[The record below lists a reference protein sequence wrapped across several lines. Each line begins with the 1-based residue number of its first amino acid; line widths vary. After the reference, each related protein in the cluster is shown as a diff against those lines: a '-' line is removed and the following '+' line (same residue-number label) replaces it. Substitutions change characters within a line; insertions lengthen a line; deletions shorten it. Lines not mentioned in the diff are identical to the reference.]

1 MNRIKQIG
9 RWALTVCLIG
19 WSVSVWAAPEGLDS
33 DALDKLIRERT
44 GSSQAPAAAAP
55 APAPQ
60 QSSAPAD
67 EAGDLIMNAMSL
79 IGVSYRFG
87 GNSPTQGLDC
97 SGFMQYI
104 FRRSMGIT
112 LPRTSAEMARVGQQ
126 VDRANLKPGDMVF
139 FRTAG
144 GGRISHV
151 GMYIGNDR
159 FIHAPRTGK
168 DIEITSLSSR
178 YWSSKYATAR
188 RVSRSGR
195 FTQ

>member
-9 RWALTVCLIG
+9 RLALAACLFG
-19 WSVSVWAAPEGLDS
+19 WSVSAWTAPEGLDS
-33 DALDKLIRERT
+33 DALDRLIRERT
-44 GSSQAPAAAAP
+44 GSGQAQRPAA

-60 QSSAPAD
+60 QSAASAD

-112 LPRTSAEMARVGQQ
+112 LPRTSAEMATVGQH
-126 VDRANLKPGDMVF
+126 VERANLKPGDMVF

-144 GGRISHV
+144 SRISHV

-178 YWSSKYATAR
+178 YWNSKYATAR